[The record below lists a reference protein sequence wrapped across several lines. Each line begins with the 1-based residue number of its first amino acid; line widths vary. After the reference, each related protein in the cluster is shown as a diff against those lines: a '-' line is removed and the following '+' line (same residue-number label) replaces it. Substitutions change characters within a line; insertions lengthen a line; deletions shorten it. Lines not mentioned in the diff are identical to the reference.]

1 MSGSVSC
8 QLCNGVFGEAASDPI
23 IQELLLTDHHYA
35 IREVALDAVAMHDL
49 FLKIRLLLRMRHD
62 WFKAHSGKTQTAEHL
77 TL

>member
-8 QLCNGVFGEAASDPI
+8 QLRNGVFGEASDAV
-23 IQELLLTDHHYA
+23 IQELLSTDHHYA